1 MNKIDEVIDSFF
13 QSRTYYYNIL
23 ILLNYIKDM
32 DDILTK
38 NKKDKFDTY
47 WIIIFF
53 LNEKMF
59 FNLIGNHVINKKCK
73 YPQYRLQ
80 LPTFSFALQNLCVKM
95 KELNNILIILA
106 KTETF
111 KTNERFEYFYAFRYK
126 HELLE
131 LCANKTRNE
140 TVILLR

>member
-1 MNKIDEVIDSFF
+1 
-13 QSRTYYYNIL
+13 
-23 ILLNYIKDM
+23 M

-73 YPQYRLQ
+73 YPQYRIQ
-80 LPTFSFALQNLCVKM
+80 LPTFSFALQNLCEKM

-106 KTETF
+106 KTETSKQIKDSNISMLF
-111 KTNERFEYFYAFRYK
+111 DINMNYLIK
-126 HELLE
+126 LIM
-131 LCANKTRNE
+131 C
-140 TVILLR
+140 

>member
-73 YPQYRLQ
+73 YPQ
-80 LPTFSFALQNLCVKM
+80 
-95 KELNNILIILA
+95 
-106 KTETF
+106 
-111 KTNERFEYFYAFRYK
+111 
-126 HELLE
+126 
-131 LCANKTRNE
+131 
-140 TVILLR
+140 